1 MNAASLKILTLQ
13 AVMLAALLMASANS
27 FAQDASDD
35 ATAAPSM
42 SDVLNSVEQTPDA
55 PPAAPTPT
63 PPPAATNA
71 DLQRI
76 TPAPG
81 PKPAIPTGTMVKP
94 TTTDSAPTENVPAQP
109 LENMNPALMP
119 QAPADEA
126 PKAVRAE
133 TAPVPPKPPA
143 YEARPYV
150 TLQTLDKV
158 TARTATMTV
167 KVGDT
172 VAIGPLFVQ
181 VKTCQKAAPLETPDS
196 AAFLQIWEAKP
207 KDASLTANSTDKGPS
222 QWVFSGWM
230 FASSPALSA
239 MDHPIYDIWVLNC
252 KKSAKDDDDTSA
264 AVKKTD
270 PATPTGKDD
279 KAASDSLDAVVPD
292 ETPSEVSPD
301 VENSDGG
308 DEAPP
313 DTAPAKP
320 AAKAASSKTE

>member
-1 MNAASLKILTLQ
+1 MADASLKTLAILIGFTCLPT
-13 AVMLAALLMASANS
+13 VV
-27 FAQDASDD
+27 FAQDETA
-35 ATAAPSM
+35 APAAAPSM
-42 SDVLNSVEQTPDA
+42 QDVLQSLEHEP
-55 PPAAPTPT
+55 PTPVTNSSSIPTSASETAQPAVAPVPET
-63 PPPAATNA
+63 PHD
-71 DLQRI
+71 DLKRI
-76 TPAPG
+76 TPPDD
-81 PKPAIPTGTMVKP
+81 KPAIPTGTMVKP
-94 TTTDSAPTENVPAQP
+94 PVQDSAPTENVPARP

-119 QAPADEA
+119 QTPADEA

-143 YEARPYV
+143 YEAQPFV

-181 VKTCQKAAPLETPDS
+181 VKTCQKAAPLETPDN
-196 AAFLQIWEAKP
+196 AAFLQVWEAKP
-207 KDASLTANSTDKGPS
+207 KDVPVTPTTDKGPS

-252 KKSAKDDDDTSA
+252 KKSATDDVEKSAVEKDAGTKDKDKPAD
-264 AVKKTD
+264 VKKET
-270 PATPTGKDD
+270 
-279 KAASDSLDAVVPD
+279 AAPVEEISD
-292 ETPSEVSPD
+292 
-301 VENSDGG
+301 

-313 DTAPAKP
+313 AAAPRK
-320 AAKAASSKTE
+320 ASSSNDE